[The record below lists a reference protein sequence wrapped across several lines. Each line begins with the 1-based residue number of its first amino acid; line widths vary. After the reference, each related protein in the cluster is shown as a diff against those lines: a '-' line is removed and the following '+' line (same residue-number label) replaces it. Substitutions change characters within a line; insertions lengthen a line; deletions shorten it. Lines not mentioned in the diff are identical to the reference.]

1 MKVEDRATRPGTLN
15 RRALLGGLAA
25 TAALGASGVAARA
38 GAGERTTADST
49 GGAFVLGLNT
59 STIRG
64 QKLGIVEIIDMAAK
78 AGYRGMEPWLDEL
91 NRYKDEGGSLAD
103 LGKRFKDAGIEV
115 GSAIDFFEWAV
126 DDSDRR
132 RKGLEAAKR
141 SMDLL
146 QKIGAT
152 RVAAPPS
159 GATEAPAIELP
170 RLAERYR
177 ALLEV
182 GDQFGIVPQ
191 VEVWGPS
198 KTLGVL
204 AEAAYVAIASGH
216 PKACILP
223 DIYHMHRGGSP
234 FEGLKLLGPAAV
246 HVIHVNDYPAEPER
260 EKLTD
265 ADRVYPGDGVAPIA
279 GILKTLADN
288 GGRVMLSLEVF
299 NREYWSQ
306 DPRLVLET
314 GHRKMKALVDGLA
327 ISS

>member
-1 MKVEDRATRPGTLN
+1 MNVEDRATKPGTLS

-25 TAALGASGVAARA
+25 STALGVVARRVEA
-38 GAGERTTADST
+38 GAGAGARIAADS
-49 GGAFVLGLNT
+49 GAFVLGINT

-64 QKLGIVEIIDMAAK
+64 QKLGIVEIIDMAA
-78 AGYRGMEPWLDEL
+78 AVGYRGMEPWLDEL

-126 DDSDRR
+126 DDPERR
-132 RKGLEAAKR
+132 ARGLEAAKR

-146 QKIGAT
+146 QKIGAK
-152 RVAAPPS
+152 RVAAPAS
-159 GATEAPAIELP
+159 GATEAPVELP
-170 RLAERYR
+170 RLVERYR
-177 ALLEV
+177 ALLEL
-182 GDQFGIVPQ
+182 GDQFGIVPE

-198 KTLGVL
+198 KTLGNL

-216 PKACILP
+216 PQACVLP

-246 HVIHVNDYPAEPER
+246 HVLHVNDYPAEPER

-265 ADRVYPGDGVAPIA
+265 ADRVYPGDGVAPVASIF
-279 GILKTLADN
+279 KTLADN
-288 GGRVMLSLEVF
+288 GARVMLSLEVF

-314 GHRKMKALVDGLA
+314 GLRKMRAQVEAAVGA
-327 ISS
+327 

>member
-25 TAALGASGVAARA
+25 SAALGASGIPARA
-38 GAGERTTADST
+38 GTGSRIAADSEAGT
-49 GGAFVLGLNT
+49 FALGLNT

-64 QKLGIVEIIDMAAK
+64 QKLGIVEIIDLAAK

-91 NRYKDEGGSLAD
+91 NRYKDEGGSLPD
-103 LGKRFKDAGIEV
+103 LRKRFQDAGIEV
-115 GSAIDFFEWAV
+115 CSAIDFFEWAV

-146 QKIGAT
+146 QKIGGT
-152 RVAAPPS
+152 RVAAPAS

-177 ALLEV
+177 ALLEL
-182 GDQFGIVPQ
+182 GDQFGVVPQ
-191 VEVWGPS
+191 VEVWGFS

-204 AEAAYVAIASGH
+204 AEAAYVAVASGH

-246 HVIHVNDYPAEPER
+246 HVFHVNDYPAQPER

-279 GILKTLADN
+279 SILKTLAAN

-314 GHRKMKALVDGLA
+314 GFRKMKDLVDGLA
-327 ISS
+327 NA

>member
-1 MKVEDRATRPGTLN
+1 MMAEDRATRPVTLN
-15 RRALLGGLAA
+15 RRTLLGGLAA
-25 TAALGASGVAARA
+25 SAALSGAGLSRSARA
-38 GAGERTTADST
+38 GGRTAENS
-49 GGAFVLGLNT
+49 GAFVLGLNT

-64 QKLGIVEIIDMAAK
+64 QKLGIVEIIDIASK

-91 NRYKDEGGSLAD
+91 NRYKDGGGSLAD
-103 LGKRFKDAGIEV
+103 LGKRFRDAGIEI

-126 DDSDRR
+126 DDPDRR
-132 RKGLEAAKR
+132 RKGLEAARR

-146 QKIGAT
+146 QQIGAK

-159 GATEAPAIELP
+159 GATGLPAVELP

-177 ALLEV
+177 ALLEL
-182 GDQFGIVPQ
+182 GDQLGIVPQ

-198 KTLGVL
+198 KTLGNL

-216 PKACILP
+216 PDACILP

-246 HVIHVNDYPAEPER
+246 HVLHVNDYPDAPDR

-279 GILKTLADN
+279 SILKTLAD
-288 GGRVMLSLEVF
+288 GGTRVMLSLEVF
-299 NREYWSQ
+299 NRDYWSQ
-306 DPRLVLET
+306 DPRVVAET
-314 GHRKMKALVDGLA
+314 GLRKMKALVDGLA
-327 ISS
+327 VAS